1 MDIYG
6 DVFVTGSSDK
16 LIKVWKYNEGAV
28 THIGNIVYNYRR
40 NFKFLYLIGRG
51 HSGEINRVM
60 IASDGK
66 HLVSVSA
73 DGAIIR
79 WKMPPIADIDIVSG
93 VDQQMKNVVVGDV
106 DSAKCEEES
115 SQNDGDDDDK
125 EDGNKDENA
134 EEGGGEEKEQK
145 EQEVKEEEQIKKSTP
160 TTGACE

>member
-1 MDIYG
+1 M
-6 DVFVTGSSDK
+6 
-16 LIKVWKYNEGAV
+16 
-28 THIGNIVYNYRR
+28 
-40 NFKFLYLIGRG
+40 YLIGRG

-79 WKMPPIADIDIVSG
+79 WKMPPIADIDIV
-93 VDQQMKNVVVGDV
+93 DQQMKNVVVGDV
-106 DSAKCEEES
+106 DSAENCEEES

-125 EDGNKDENA
+125 EDVNKDENA
-134 EEGGGEEKEQK
+134 EEGAQEEEKFEGGGEEKEQK

-160 TTGACE
+160 TTGACESE

>member
-1 MDIYG
+1 M
-6 DVFVTGSSDK
+6 
-16 LIKVWKYNEGAV
+16 
-28 THIGNIVYNYRR
+28 HNYRR

-79 WKMPPIADIDIVSG
+79 WEMPPITDIDIVSG

-106 DSAKCEEES
+106 DSAEKCEEES

-125 EDGNKDENA
+125 EDVNKDENTEEGA
-134 EEGGGEEKEQK
+134 QEEEGGGEEKEQK

-160 TTGACE
+160 TTGACESE